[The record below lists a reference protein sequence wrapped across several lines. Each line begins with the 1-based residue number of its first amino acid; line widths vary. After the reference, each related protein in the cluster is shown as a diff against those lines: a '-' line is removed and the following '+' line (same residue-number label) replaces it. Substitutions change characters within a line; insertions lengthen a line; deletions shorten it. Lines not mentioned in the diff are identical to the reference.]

1 VFDNVGGYNDNVCMS
16 EISGLIERMRALQRD
31 LVAVAGVRLAGAT
44 DEVLC
49 AFTVAV
55 EDAGR
60 LLDAL
65 RIASA
70 GEVGDRS
77 SPGLGHDGLAF
88 RLGHGKAV
96 LLLAALTRA
105 SNAEAARRLKLG
117 AATRVR
123 PTIDGTVLEPF
134 HPLVTG
140 ALDAGEIGVEAAAR
154 IVRALDEA
162 GRVASDEEIRCA
174 ESELVNAARSDTA
187 DEIGVQAIVWREFL
201 DQDGAEPREARA
213 YRKRSFRF
221 GAERDGLV
229 PFSGQ
234 MELLNAA
241 LLKEAFEEAFRATKP
256 RFLAAADG
264 GEYDPSDP
272 GGGAARVG
280 DATTAEAVAE
290 PVPLI
295 ELVEITAPDTP
306 SAEPDSDP
314 GADPHAESGPRGAAP
329 LAIHPPGDRL
339 TALEAEIAKDPRST
353 EQRQHDVL
361 TGLITAGIRSTGN
374 EPGGLRSTATITAV
388 IGLDDLKQGTGVGW
402 VEGIKEP
409 VSATALQKL
418 VEASGYATLV
428 EGDNGEILYL
438 TRHKRLFTAQQI
450 KALLVRDG
458 GCAWPGCGAKAGGC
472 DAHHII
478 PWSEGGLTDVDNG
491 ILLCPYHHG
500 MLHDSAFTLK
510 MIRGKPHLLAPPW
523 IDPDQRWIPI
533 GKSRIARLN
542 GLHKAG

>member
-1 VFDNVGGYNDNVCMS
+1 VFDNVSGGNDNVCMS
-16 EISGLIERMRALQRD
+16 EISGLVERMRALRRD

-44 DEVLC
+44 DEELC
-49 AFTVAV
+49 ALTVAV

-65 RIASA
+65 RIATA
-70 GEVGDRS
+70 GELGDRS
-77 SPGLGHDGLAF
+77 TPGLGHDGLAF

-117 AATRVR
+117 AATRSR
-123 PTIDGTVLEPF
+123 TTIDGTLLEPF

-140 ALDAGEIGVEAAAR
+140 ALEAGEIGVEAAAR

-162 GRVASDEEIRCA
+162 GRVATEEEIRCA
-174 ESELVNAARSDTA
+174 ETELVDAARSDTA

-213 YRKRSFRF
+213 YRKRAFRF

-234 MELLNAA
+234 MEPLNAA

-264 GEYDPSDP
+264 GEYDPT
-272 GGGAARVG
+272 GAGGAM
-280 DATTAEAVAE
+280 DAAGATGAMTSEVAE

-295 ELVEITAPDTP
+295 ELAEISEPDT
-306 SAEPDSDP
+306 SEPGTSPSDP
-314 GADPHAESGPRGAAP
+314 GGDASPGGADP

-339 TALEAEIAKDPRST
+339 AALEAEIAKDPRST

-361 TGLITAGIRSTGN
+361 TGLITAGIRSTGS
-374 EPGGLRSTATITAV
+374 EPGGMRSTATITAV
-388 IGLDDLKQGTGVGW
+388 IGLDDLKHGTGVGW

-438 TRHKRLFTAQQI
+438 TRNKRLFTAQQI

-478 PWSEGGLTDVDNG
+478 PWSQGGLTDIDNG

-500 MLHDSAFTLK
+500 MLHDSAFSLR

>member
-1 VFDNVGGYNDNVCMS
+1 
-16 EISGLIERMRALQRD
+16 
-31 LVAVAGVRLAGAT
+31 
-44 DEVLC
+44 
-49 AFTVAV
+49 
-55 EDAGR
+55 
-60 LLDAL
+60 
-65 RIASA
+65 
-70 GEVGDRS
+70 
-77 SPGLGHDGLAF
+77 
-88 RLGHGKAV
+88 
-96 LLLAALTRA
+96 
-105 SNAEAARRLKLG
+105 
-117 AATRVR
+117 
-123 PTIDGTVLEPF
+123 
-134 HPLVTG
+134 
-140 ALDAGEIGVEAAAR
+140 
-154 IVRALDEA
+154 
-162 GRVASDEEIRCA
+162 
-174 ESELVNAARSDTA
+174 
-187 DEIGVQAIVWREFL
+187 
-201 DQDGAEPREARA
+201 
-213 YRKRSFRF
+213 
-221 GAERDGLV
+221 
-229 PFSGQ
+229 

-264 GEYDPSDP
+264 GEYDPTGA
-272 GGGAARVG
+272 GGVMDAAGATGAM
-280 DATTAEAVAE
+280 TSEVAE

-295 ELVEITAPDTP
+295 ELAEISEPDTA
-306 SAEPDSDP
+306 SADPGSDP
-314 GADPHAESGPRGAAP
+314 GADASPGGADP

-339 TALEAEIAKDPRST
+339 AALEAEIAKDPRST

-361 TGLITAGIRSTGN
+361 TGLITAGMRSTGN
-374 EPGGLRSTATITAV
+374 EPGGMRSTATITAV

-409 VSATALQKL
+409 VSATALQRL

-478 PWSEGGLTDVDNG
+478 PWSQGGLTDIDNG

-500 MLHDSAFTLK
+500 MLHDSAFTLR

>member
-1 VFDNVGGYNDNVCMS
+1 MS
-16 EISGLIERMRALQRD
+16 EIELVIERMRALQQD
-31 LVAVAGVRLAGAT
+31 LSAVAGVRLAGAT
-44 DEVLC
+44 DEQLC
-49 AFTVAV
+49 AFTVAAEEV
-55 EDAGR
+55 GR
-60 LLDAL
+60 LADAA
-65 RIASA
+65 RIAAA
-70 GEVGDRS
+70 GELGDRS
-77 SPGLGHDGLAF
+77 APGLGHDGLAF

-117 AATRVR
+117 AATRAR
-123 PTIDGTVLEPF
+123 TTIDGTMLEPF

-140 ALDAGEIGVEAAAR
+140 ALEAGEIGVEAAAR

-174 ESELVNAARSDTA
+174 ESELVDAARSDTA

-264 GEYDPSDP
+264 GEYDP
-272 GGGAARVG
+272 GGASGAMDAAGATDVTG
-280 DATTAEAVAE
+280 AGAATTSEAAE

-295 ELVEITAPDTP
+295 ELVEIPDPDTP
-306 SAEPDSDP
+306 
-314 GADPHAESGPRGAAP
+314 
-329 LAIHPPGDRL
+329 IHPDGDRL
-339 TALEAEIAKDPRST
+339 TALEAEIAKDPRTT

-374 EPGGLRSTATITAV
+374 EPGGMRSTATITAV

-402 VEGIKEP
+402 VEGITEP
-409 VSATALQKL
+409 LSATALQKL

-458 GCAWPGCGAKAGGC
+458 DCAWPGCGAKAGRC
-472 DAHHII
+472 DAHHVI
-478 PWSEGGLTDVDNG
+478 PWSEGGLTDIDNG

-500 MLHDSAFTLK
+500 MLHDSAFSLR

-523 IDPDQRWIPI
+523 IDPEQRWIPL

-542 GLHKAG
+542 GLRKPG

>member
-1 VFDNVGGYNDNVCMS
+1 MS
-16 EISGLIERMRALQRD
+16 EISGLVERMRALRRD

-44 DEVLC
+44 DEELC
-49 AFTVAV
+49 ALTVAV

-65 RIASA
+65 RIATA

-77 SPGLGHDGLAF
+77 TPGLGHDGLAF

-105 SNAEAARRLKLG
+105 SNAEAARRLRLG
-117 AATRVR
+117 AATRAR
-123 PTIDGTVLEPF
+123 TTIDGTLLEPF

-140 ALDAGEIGVEAAAR
+140 ALEAGEIGVEAAAR

-174 ESELVNAARSDTA
+174 ETELVDAARSDTA

-213 YRKRSFRF
+213 HRKRSFRF

-264 GEYDPSDP
+264 GEYDPA
-272 GGGAARVG
+272 GAGGAM
-280 DATTAEAVAE
+280 DAAGATGAMTSEVAE

-295 ELVEITAPDTP
+295 ELAEIPDPDTA
-306 SAEPDSDP
+306 SADPGSDPDS
-314 GADPHAESGPRGAAP
+314 ADP

-339 TALEAEIAKDPRST
+339 AALEAEIAKDPRST

-374 EPGGLRSTATITAV
+374 EPGGMRSTATITAV
-388 IGLDDLKQGTGVGW
+388 IGLDDLKQGAGVGW

-478 PWSEGGLTDVDNG
+478 PWSKGGLTDIDNG

>member
-1 VFDNVGGYNDNVCMS
+1 MS
-16 EISGLIERMRALQRD
+16 EIELVIERMRALQQD
-31 LVAVAGVRLAGAT
+31 LSAVAGVRLAGAT
-44 DEVLC
+44 DEQLC

-55 EDAGR
+55 EEVGR
-60 LLDAL
+60 LADAA
-65 RIASA
+65 RIAAA
-70 GEVGDRS
+70 GEIGDRS
-77 SPGLGHDGLAF
+77 APGLGHDGLAF

-117 AATRVR
+117 AATRAR
-123 PTIDGTVLEPF
+123 TTIDGTVLEPF
-134 HPLVTG
+134 HPLVTC
-140 ALDAGEIGVEAAAR
+140 ALEAGEIGVEAAAR

-162 GRVASDEEIRCA
+162 GRVATEEEIRCA
-174 ESELVNAARSDTA
+174 ESELVDAARSDTA

-264 GEYDPSDP
+264 GEYDPSGAS

-280 DATTAEAVAE
+280 DATTSEAAAE
-290 PVPLI
+290 PIPLFD
-295 ELVEITAPDTP
+295 AD
-306 SAEPDSDP
+306 ADADADP
-314 GADPHAESGPRGAAP
+314 GSDTDTDPGGADP
-329 LAIHPPGDRL
+329 LAIHPSGDRL
-339 TALEAEIAKDPRST
+339 AALEAEIAKDPRTT

-374 EPGGLRSTATITAV
+374 EPGGMRSTAQVTAV

-402 VEGIKEP
+402 VEGITEP
-409 VSATALQKL
+409 LSATALQKL
-418 VEASGYATLV
+418 VEASGYAALV

-478 PWSEGGLTDVDNG
+478 PWSQGGLTDIDNG
-491 ILLCPYHHG
+491 ILLCPFHHG
-500 MLHDSAFTLK
+500 MLHDSAFSLR

-542 GLHKAG
+542 GLRKPG

>member
-1 VFDNVGGYNDNVCMS
+1 MNSASDQVFDIVGGCNDNVCMS
-16 EISGLIERMRALQRD
+16 EISGLVERMRALQQG
-31 LVAVAGVRLAGAT
+31 LSAVAGVRLAGAT
-44 DEVLC
+44 DEELC
-49 AFTVAV
+49 AFTVAAEEV
-55 EDAGR
+55 GR
-60 LLDAL
+60 LADAA
-65 RIASA
+65 RIAAA

-105 SNAEAARRLKLG
+105 SKAEAARRLKLG

-123 PTIDGTVLEPF
+123 PSIDGTVLEPF

-140 ALDAGEIGVEAAAR
+140 ALEAGEIGVEAAAR

-162 GRVASDEEIRCA
+162 GRVATDEEIRCA
-174 ESELVNAARSDTA
+174 ETELVDAARSDTA

-213 YRKRSFRF
+213 HRKRAFRF

-264 GEYDPSDP
+264 GEYDPA
-272 GGGAARVG
+272 GAT
-280 DATTAEAVAE
+280 DATTSEAVTE
-290 PVPLI
+290 PVPLF
-295 ELVEITAPDTP
+295 
-306 SAEPDSDP
+306 DSDADVDP
-314 GADPHAESGPRGAAP
+314 GSGTDPDGADP

-339 TALEAEIAKDPRST
+339 AALEAEIAKDPRST

-374 EPGGLRSTATITAV
+374 EPGGMRSTAQITAV

-409 VSATALQKL
+409 LSATALQKL

-438 TRHKRLFTAQQI
+438 TRNKRLFTAQQI

-458 GCAWPGCGAKAGGC
+458 GCAWPGCGAKAGRC

-478 PWSEGGLTDVDNG
+478 PWSKGGLTDIDNG

-500 MLHDSAFTLK
+500 MLHDSAFSLR

>member
-1 VFDNVGGYNDNVCMS
+1 MS
-16 EISGLIERMRALQRD
+16 EISQLVERMRVLQQG
-31 LVAVAGVRLAGAT
+31 LSAVAGARLAGAT
-44 DEVLC
+44 DEELC
-49 AFTVAV
+49 ALTVAV

-65 RIASA
+65 RVATA
-70 GEVGDRS
+70 GEIGDRS
-77 SPGLGHDGLAF
+77 APGLGHDGLAF
-88 RLGHGKAV
+88 RMGQGKAV

-123 PTIDGTVLEPF
+123 TTIDGSVLEPF

-140 ALDAGEIGVEAAAR
+140 ALEAGEIGVEAAAR

-162 GRVASDEEIRCA
+162 ARVATDEEIRCA
-174 ESELVNAARSDTA
+174 ETELVDAARSDTA

-213 YRKRSFRF
+213 HRKRAFRF

-264 GEYDPSDP
+264 GEYDPAGVGGANGVGGATDATAAEAAEPIPLFDPDPDPDP
-272 GGGAARVG
+272 GSGV
-280 DATTAEAVAE
+280 D
-290 PVPLI
+290 
-295 ELVEITAPDTP
+295 DTP
-306 SAEPDSDP
+306 PVHPD
-314 GADPHAESGPRGAAP
+314 
-329 LAIHPPGDRL
+329 GDRL

-374 EPGGLRSTATITAV
+374 EPGGMRSTAQITAV
-388 IGLDDLKQGTGVGW
+388 IGLDDLTQGTGVGW
-402 VEGIKEP
+402 VEGITEP
-409 VSATALQKL
+409 LSATALQRL

-438 TRHKRLFTAQQI
+438 TRNKRLFTAQQI

-478 PWSEGGLTDVDNG
+478 PWSQGGTTDIDNG

-500 MLHDSAFTLK
+500 MLHNSAFTLR

-523 IDPDQRWIPI
+523 IDPDQRWIPL
-533 GKSRIARLN
+533 GTSRIARLN

>member
-1 VFDNVGGYNDNVCMS
+1 MS
-16 EISGLIERMRALQRD
+16 EIELVIERMRALQQD
-31 LVAVAGVRLAGAT
+31 LSAVAGVRLASAT
-44 DEVLC
+44 DEELC
-49 AFTVAV
+49 AFTVAAEEV
-55 EDAGR
+55 GR
-60 LLDAL
+60 LADAA
-65 RIASA
+65 RIAAA
-70 GEVGDRS
+70 GELGDRS

-123 PTIDGTVLEPF
+123 PTIDGSLLEPF

-140 ALDAGEIGVEAAAR
+140 ALEAGEIGVEAAAR

-162 GRVASDEEIRCA
+162 GRVATDEEIRCA
-174 ESELVNAARSDTA
+174 ETELVDAARSDTA

-201 DQDGAEPREARA
+201 DQDDAEPREARA
-213 YRKRSFRF
+213 HRKRAFRF

-264 GEYDPSDP
+264 GEYDPTGA
-272 GGGAARVG
+272 GGTMDAAGATDVTGAG
-280 DATTAEAVAE
+280 DATAPAVAG

-295 ELVEITAPDTP
+295 EIVEIA
-306 SAEPDSDP
+306 DP
-314 GADPHAESGPRGAAP
+314 GADPGADSGTDSGRGGADPGGADP

-339 TALEAEIAKDPRST
+339 AALEAEIAKDPRTT

-361 TGLITAGIRSTGN
+361 TGLITAGIRSTGS
-374 EPGGLRSTATITAV
+374 EPGGMRSTATITAV
-388 IGLDDLKQGTGVGW
+388 IGLDDLKQGAGVGW

-458 GCAWPGCGAKAGGC
+458 GCAWPGCGAKAGRC

-478 PWSEGGLTDVDNG
+478 PWSEGGLTDIDNG

-500 MLHDSAFTLK
+500 MLHDSAFSLK

-542 GLHKAG
+542 GLRKPG

>member
-1 VFDNVGGYNDNVCMS
+1 MS
-16 EISGLIERMRALQRD
+16 EISGLVERMRALRRD

-44 DEVLC
+44 DEELC
-49 AFTVAV
+49 AFTVAAEEV
-55 EDAGR
+55 GR
-60 LLDAL
+60 LADAA
-65 RIASA
+65 RIAAA

-117 AATRVR
+117 AATRSR
-123 PTIDGTVLEPF
+123 AAIDGSLLEPF
-134 HPLVTG
+134 HPLVTV
-140 ALDAGEIGVEAAAR
+140 ALEAGEIGVEAAAR

-162 GRVASDEEIRCA
+162 GRVATDEEIRCA
-174 ESELVNAARSDTA
+174 ETELVDAARSDTA

-213 YRKRSFRF
+213 YRKRAFRF

-264 GEYDPSDP
+264 GEYDPSGAG
-272 GGGAARVG
+272 GGGAPHAD
-280 DATTAEAVAE
+280 DATTAEAVTE

-295 ELVEITAPDTP
+295 ELAEITDPDT
-306 SAEPDSDP
+306 SEPGTSPSDP
-314 GADPHAESGPRGAAP
+314 GADTSPGGADP
-329 LAIHPPGDRL
+329 LSIHPPGDRL
-339 TALEAEIAKDPRST
+339 AALEAEIAKDPRTT

-361 TGLITAGIRSTGN
+361 TGLITAGIRSTGS
-374 EPGGLRSTATITAV
+374 EPGGMRSTATITAV

-458 GCAWPGCGAKAGGC
+458 GCAWPGCGAKAGRC

-478 PWSEGGLTDVDNG
+478 PWSKGGLTDIDNG

-500 MLHDSAFTLK
+500 MLHDSAFSLK

-523 IDPDQRWIPI
+523 IDPEQRWIPI

>member
-1 VFDNVGGYNDNVCMS
+1 MNSASDQVFDNVGGCNDNVCMS
-16 EISGLIERMRALQRD
+16 EISGLVERMRALQRD

-44 DEVLC
+44 DEELC
-49 AFTVAV
+49 ALTVAV

-65 RIASA
+65 RVATA

-123 PTIDGTVLEPF
+123 PTIDGAVLEPF

-140 ALDAGEIGVEAAAR
+140 ALEAGQIGVEAAAR
-154 IVRALDEA
+154 IVRALDDA
-162 GRVASDEEIRCA
+162 GRVATDEEIRCA
-174 ESELVNAARSDTA
+174 ETELVDAARSDTA

-213 YRKRSFRF
+213 HRKRSFRF

-264 GEYDPSDP
+264 GEYDPT
-272 GGGAARVG
+272 GAT
-280 DATTAEAVAE
+280 DATTSEAVTE

-295 ELVEITAPDTP
+295 ELVEIPNPDT
-306 SAEPDSDP
+306 SEP
-314 GADPHAESGPRGAAP
+314 GADSGPGGADP
-329 LAIHPPGDRL
+329 LSIHPAGDRL
-339 TALEAEIAKDPRST
+339 AALEAEIAKDPRST

-374 EPGGLRSTATITAV
+374 EPGGMRSTAQVTAV

-402 VEGIKEP
+402 VEGITEP

-438 TRHKRLFTAQQI
+438 TRNKRLFTAQQI

-458 GCAWPGCGAKAGGC
+458 GCAWPGCGAKAGRC

-478 PWSEGGLTDVDNG
+478 PWSKGGLTDIDNG

>member
-1 VFDNVGGYNDNVCMS
+1 MS
-16 EISGLIERMRALQRD
+16 EISQLVERMRVLQQG
-31 LVAVAGVRLAGAT
+31 LSAVAGVRLAAAT
-44 DEVLC
+44 DEELC
-49 AFTVAV
+49 TLTVAV

-65 RIASA
+65 RVATA
-70 GEVGDRS
+70 GEIGDRS
-77 SPGLGHDGLAF
+77 APGLGHDGLAF

-96 LLLAALTRA
+96 LLIAALTRA
-105 SNAEAARRLKLG
+105 SNAEAARRMRLG
-117 AATRVR
+117 AATRAR
-123 PTIDGTVLEPF
+123 TTIDGTVLEPF

-140 ALDAGEIGVEAAAR
+140 ALEAGEIGVEAAAR

-162 GRVASDEEIRCA
+162 GRVATDEEIRCA
-174 ESELVNAARSDTA
+174 ETELVDAARSDTA

-213 YRKRSFRF
+213 HRKRAFRF

-264 GEYDPSDP
+264 GEYDPAGVPTAVPAPAPTD
-272 GGGAARVG
+272 
-280 DATTAEAVAE
+280 TTL
-290 PVPLI
+290 PPTDTSIPLI
-295 ELVEITAPDTP
+295 ELVEIPDPDT
-306 SAEPDSDP
+306 SDSD
-314 GADPHAESGPRGAAP
+314 AAV
-329 LAIHPPGDRL
+329 HPAGDRL

-374 EPGGLRSTATITAV
+374 EPGGMRSTAQVTAV
-388 IGLDDLKQGTGVGW
+388 IGLDDLTQGTGVGW
-402 VEGIKEP
+402 VEGITEP
-409 VSATALQKL
+409 LSATALQRL

-438 TRHKRLFTAQQI
+438 TRNKRLFTARQI

-478 PWSEGGLTDVDNG
+478 PWSQGGLTDIDNG

-500 MLHDSAFTLK
+500 MLHDSAFTLR

-523 IDPDQRWIPI
+523 IDPDQRWIPL

>member
-1 VFDNVGGYNDNVCMS
+1 MNSASDQVFDNVGGCNDNVCMS
-16 EISGLIERMRALQRD
+16 EISGLVERMRALQRD

-44 DEVLC
+44 DEELC
-49 AFTVAV
+49 ALTVAV

-65 RIASA
+65 RIATA

-77 SPGLGHDGLAF
+77 TPGLGHDGLAF

-117 AATRVR
+117 AATRSR
-123 PTIDGTVLEPF
+123 TTIDGTMLESF

-162 GRVASDEEIRCA
+162 GRVATEEEIRCA
-174 ESELVNAARSDTA
+174 ESELVDAARSDTA

-264 GEYDPSDP
+264 GEYDPT
-272 GGGAARVG
+272 GAGGAM
-280 DATTAEAVAE
+280 DAAGATGAMTSEVAE

-295 ELVEITAPDTP
+295 ELVEIPNPDT
-306 SAEPDSDP
+306 SEP
-314 GADPHAESGPRGAAP
+314 GADAGSGGADP
-329 LAIHPPGDRL
+329 LAIYPSGDRL
-339 TALEAEIAKDPRST
+339 AALEAEIAKDPRTT

-374 EPGGLRSTATITAV
+374 EPGGMRSTATITAV

-458 GCAWPGCGAKAGGC
+458 GCAWPGCGAKAGRC

-478 PWSEGGLTDVDNG
+478 PWSEGGLTDIDNG

-500 MLHDSAFTLK
+500 MLHDSAFSLK

>member
-1 VFDNVGGYNDNVCMS
+1 MS
-16 EISGLIERMRALQRD
+16 EIELVIERMRALQQD
-31 LVAVAGVRLAGAT
+31 LSAVAGVRLAGAT
-44 DEVLC
+44 DEELC
-49 AFTVAV
+49 ALTVAV

-70 GEVGDRS
+70 GELGDRS
-77 SPGLGHDGLAF
+77 TPGLGHDGLAF

-123 PTIDGTVLEPF
+123 TTIDGTVLEPF

-140 ALDAGEIGVEAAAR
+140 ALEAGEIGVEAAAR

-162 GRVASDEEIRCA
+162 GRVATEEEIRCA
-174 ESELVNAARSDTA
+174 ESELVDAARSDTA

-213 YRKRSFRF
+213 HRKRAFRF

-264 GEYDPSDP
+264 GEYDPSGA
-272 GGGAARVG
+272 GGTMDAAGATDVTGAGAA
-280 DATTAEAVAE
+280 TAPAVTE

-295 ELVEITAPDTP
+295 ELAEIPEPDT
-306 SAEPDSDP
+306 SEPGTSPSDP
-314 GADPHAESGPRGAAP
+314 GADTSPGGADP

-339 TALEAEIAKDPRST
+339 AALEAETAKDPRTT

-374 EPGGLRSTATITAV
+374 EPGGMRSTATITAV

-409 VSATALQKL
+409 LSAIALQKL

-458 GCAWPGCGAKAGGC
+458 GCAWPGCGAKAGRC

-478 PWSEGGLTDVDNG
+478 PWSKGGLTDIDNG

-500 MLHDSAFTLK
+500 MLHDSAFTLR

-542 GLHKAG
+542 GLHKPG

>member
-1 VFDNVGGYNDNVCMS
+1 MS
-16 EISGLIERMRALQRD
+16 EIELVIERMRALQQG
-31 LVAVAGVRLAGAT
+31 LSAVAGVRLAGAT
-44 DEVLC
+44 DEQLC
-49 AFTVAV
+49 ALTVAV

-65 RIASA
+65 RVATA

-140 ALDAGEIGVEAAAR
+140 ALEAGEIGVEAAAR

-174 ESELVNAARSDTA
+174 ETELVDAARSDTA

-213 YRKRSFRF
+213 YRKRAFRF

-234 MELLNAA
+234 MELINAA

-264 GEYDPSDP
+264 GEYDPS
-272 GGGAARVG
+272 GASGDGTARLG
-280 DATTAEAVAE
+280 DATTSEAAAE
-290 PVPLI
+290 PIPLFD
-295 ELVEITAPDTP
+295 A
-306 SAEPDSDP
+306 DSDADADADP
-314 GADPHAESGPRGAAP
+314 GSDTGPGGADPLS
-329 LAIHPPGDRL
+329 IHPAGDRL
-339 TALEAEIAKDPRST
+339 AALEAEIAKDPRST

-374 EPGGLRSTATITAV
+374 EPGGMRSTAQITAV

-409 VSATALQKL
+409 LSATALQKL

-458 GCAWPGCGAKAGGC
+458 GCAWPGCGAKAGRC

-478 PWSEGGLTDVDNG
+478 PWSEGGLTDIDNG

-533 GKSRIARLN
+533 GRSRIARLN
-542 GLHKAG
+542 GLRKPG

>member
-1 VFDNVGGYNDNVCMS
+1 MS
-16 EISGLIERMRALQRD
+16 EIELVIERMRALQQG
-31 LVAVAGVRLAGAT
+31 LSAVAGVRLAGAT
-44 DEVLC
+44 DEQLC
-49 AFTVAV
+49 AFTVAAEEV
-55 EDAGR
+55 GR
-60 LLDAL
+60 LADAA
-65 RIASA
+65 RIAAA
-70 GEVGDRS
+70 GELGDRS

-117 AATRVR
+117 AATRSR
-123 PTIDGTVLEPF
+123 TTIDGTMLEPF

-140 ALDAGEIGVEAAAR
+140 ALEAGEIGVEAAAR

-174 ESELVNAARSDTA
+174 ESELVDAARSDTA

-241 LLKEAFEEAFRATKP
+241 LLKEAFEEAFGATKP

-264 GEYDPSDP
+264 GEYDPSGAS
-272 GGGAARVG
+272 GGGTARLG
-280 DATTAEAVAE
+280 DATTSEAAAE
-290 PVPLI
+290 PIPLFD
-295 ELVEITAPDTP
+295 A
-306 SAEPDSDP
+306 DSDADP
-314 GADPHAESGPRGAAP
+314 DGADP

-339 TALEAEIAKDPRST
+339 AALEAEIAKDPRTT

-374 EPGGLRSTATITAV
+374 EPGGMRSTAQITAV

-402 VEGIKEP
+402 VEGVTEP

-478 PWSEGGLTDVDNG
+478 PWSQGGLTDIDNG

-500 MLHDSAFTLK
+500 MLHDSAFTLR

-542 GLHKAG
+542 GLHKPG